1 MKKAS
6 MWLTAAVAILVC
18 VSSYARAGGIEDLK
32 VVLKPVTTK
41 GVTDKVE
48 LSLTNSGGEAV
59 QGAVTLD
66 VPQQWKV
73 KPAVFFKFEIAPG
86 KSMAK
91 SWTFANALKNPYNKY
106 KVKVKVSS
114 GGSVLEKQI
123 VIKGAKSASVNL
135 GEPKKSGEIPAS
147 IFGTQTHFG
156 QWWDYKKVIPLIEE
170 VGFKWIKD
178 EVYWGGVE
186 REKGKLKIPAK
197 ATAWINDANK
207 RGINVA
213 LGLVYGN
220 KHYPFTKDNFE
231 EFKKGYANYCAF
243 LVTKLKGKVKRWEIW
258 NEPSNFQIRKCF
270 GGTWNAI
277 EETQGKKCPWL
288 RKYAEL
294 VIAAATA
301 MRKADPNAE
310 IIAAPDNPKAHYLLD
325 IMKEQNAVHLIDG
338 VSFHPYSYKMP
349 PEIRPYGGKL
359 NETRDG
365 AVIADDDH
373 SFSSEVRILK
383 EKMKSVGMNS
393 DNLYTTEFGYM
404 SFHRT
409 VDSIYE
415 GFTES
420 AQAKY
425 LARQM
430 ILNLVNGIKMAVQYD
445 FQDDKTSKSM
455 QGGWGHCGL
464 VRHPNHNYEPKPS
477 FFALQ
482 RVFSLLSS
490 PVKQSTNTAVAV
502 IPDRYADSKNWKR
515 VDAYM
520 VWDGDELQG
529 LNRVE
534 KYIFTNGDNELI
546 LVLWNAVRESD
557 RMALLTKNVIVGTNE
572 YSNPL
577 AIDIMTGETYDI
589 KSEVKGKKTFL
600 KDVVVPDYPIVIKM
614 FKK

>member
-1 MKKAS
+1 MKKTS
-6 MWLTAAVAILVC
+6 MSLILMAMIVC
-18 VSSYARAGGIEDLK
+18 LSSYVQAGIEDLNIA
-32 VVLKPVTTK
+32 LKPIMNEYT
-41 GVTDKVE
+41 GNQVE
-48 LSLTNSGGEAV
+48 LSLINSGTEAV
-59 QGAVTLD
+59 CGEVLLE
-66 VPQQWKV
+66 VPDEWGV
-73 KPAVFFKFEIAPG
+73 KPASYFKFDIAPG
-86 KSMAK
+86 KSLAK

-106 KVKVKVSS
+106 TVKAKVSS
-114 GGSVLEKQI
+114 GGSVLVKQM

-135 GEPKKSGEIPAS
+135 GEPKKSGEISSS

-178 EVYWGGVE
+178 EVYWGRVE
-186 REKGKLKIPAK
+186 KEKGVFAIPTNAEN
-197 ATAWINDANK
+197 WINDANE
-207 RGINVA
+207 RGIDVA
-213 LGLVYGN
+213 LGLLYGN
-220 KHYPFTKDNFE
+220 KNYPLTEDNFE

-243 LVTKLKGKVKRWEIW
+243 MVKTLKGKVKRWEIW
-258 NEPSNFQIRKCF
+258 NEPSNFSIRKCF

-277 EETQGKKCPWL
+277 EETQGEECPWL

-294 VIAAATA
+294 VIVAATA
-301 MRKADPNAE
+301 IREVDPDAE

-373 SFSSEVRILK
+373 SFSSEVRLLK
-383 EKMKSVGMNS
+383 EKMKAVGMNP
-393 DNLYTTEFGYM
+393 DNLYATEFGYM

-415 GFTES
+415 GVTES

-445 FQDDKTSKSM
+445 FQDDKSGKSM
-455 QGGWGHCGL
+455 QGQWGHCGL
-464 VRHPNHNYEPKPS
+464 VRHPNHNYSPKPS

-520 VWDGDELQG
+520 VWDGDDLQG

-534 KYIFTNGDNELI
+534 KHLFTNGDNELI

-557 RMALLTKNVIVGTNE
+557 RMALLTENIIVGTTE

-577 AIDIMTGETYDI
+577 AIDILTGETYDI
-589 KSEVKGKKTFL
+589 TSEVKGNKTFL
-600 KDVVVPDYPIVIKM
+600 KNVVVPDYPIVIKM
-614 FKK
+614 FKKQ